1 MMNNGTGDSPK
12 TQALELEGTRESVQA
27 AHSSEMRRVVRVF
40 LGRKLAVIGLA
51 LILLLIVAAIFAPWL
66 APYDPYKMDFGAR
79 LAAPSFDHL
88 LGTDSLGRDTLS
100 RIIYGSRT
108 SLMVGICAV
117 GMGAIIGESL
127 GIIAAYFGGTTFNI
141 IMRFTDMLMSVP
153 MILMALVIAS
163 VLGGGLR
170 NVIIALGVGL
180 IAPQCRMMCGQAL
193 SVKQND
199 YIVAARATGARDLRV
214 IVRHVFPNSFPPLLV
229 MITISLGA
237 TIIAEAG
244 LSYLGMGIAPPGAAW
259 GSMINDGSK
268 FLLTNPVLAFAP
280 GVAIMLVVFGF
291 NMMGDG
297 LRDALDPRLRG
308 TF

>member
-1 MMNNGTGDSPK
+1 VDKTDNNRDPLNTSATAAQDEKVSGHYS
-12 TQALELEGTRESVQA
+12 EG
-27 AHSSEMRRVVRVF
+27 RRIIKVF
-40 LGRKLAVIGLA
+40 FGRKLAVIGLV
-51 LILLLIVAAIFAPWL
+51 IIILLIVTAIFAPWL
-66 APYDPYKMDFGAR
+66 APYDPYQMDFSQK
-79 LAAPSFDHL
+79 LVDPSHDHW

-108 SLMVGICAV
+108 SLIVGLGAV
-117 GMGAIIGESL
+117 AMGAIIGESL
-127 GIIAAYFGGTTFNI
+127 GLIAAYFGGLPFNI
-141 IMRFTDMLMSVP
+141 IMRFTDMLMSIP

-163 VLGGGLR
+163 VLGGGLK
-170 NVIIALGVGL
+170 NIILALGVGM

-193 SVKQND
+193 TIKQND
-199 YIVAARATGARDLRV
+199 YVIAARSNGASDLRMML
-214 IVRHVFPNSFPPLLV
+214 RHIFPNAFPPLLV

-268 FLLTNPVLAFAP
+268 FLLTNPILAFSP
-280 GVAIMLVVFGF
+280 GVAIMLVVFGL